1 MPANYSG
8 GVFTGYAPPTAP
20 GGALPWG
27 GGGAA
32 AMQPGGYEAAYNSSL
47 AQNQSNY
54 NNILA
59 GYQKTLASQ
68 TSAQQ
73 AIQAGYS
80 NLYNQVQEKI
90 AGQGATRAAD
100 IRADAAQK
108 LGSGTQGLINRGLGN
123 TTVLDSVGRG
133 IGFDEQRNLTANS
146 ESTAKLQADSMSQLG
161 LAGLSYQDYANRQ
174 NTGLIQDQL
183 GWMNSVNAA
192 YPNAG
197 MYAQLA
203 QQRGMSDQQGQ
214 NAGQFGG
221 GSFAGNPGPRAGYVP
236 SPTPSFGAG
245 AYSPAPST
253 GGGGGSWLAAQ
264 YGAGGGGG
272 TWNTPDPAW
281 APQGDW
287 SAGSVGTW
295 DDGGGGGGGGFWE
308 QQTNALAGTIG
319 QDTRADEYWDY

>member
-8 GVFTGYAPPTAP
+8 GVLTGYAPPTAP
-20 GGALPWG
+20 SGQLPWG

-32 AMQPGGYEAAYNSSL
+32 ALQPGGYPAAYNSSL

-59 GYQKTLASQ
+59 GYQKTLQSQ
-68 TSAQQ
+68 TTAQA

-146 ESTAKLQADSMSQLG
+146 ESVAALQAQSMSQLG
-161 LAGLSYQDYANRQ
+161 LAGLNYQDYANRQ
-174 NTGLIQDQL
+174 NTGLVQDQL
-183 GWMNSVNAA
+183 GWMNSVNAP

-197 MYAQLA
+197 LYAQLA
-203 QQRGMSDQQGQ
+203 QQRGMVDEGNRGQGS
-214 NAGQFGG
+214 FGG
-221 GSFAGNPGPRAGYVP
+221 GSFAGGRGSSGQLGYVP
-236 SPTPSFGAG
+236 SPTPSFGG
-245 AYSPAPST
+245 GVYSPAQST
-253 GGGGGSWLAAQ
+253 GGGGSWMAAQ
-264 YGAGGGGG
+264 NALGLSGGGYNYGGASGQALDYGGGGDWGATGGGFDYAGAGGAIAGGAG
-272 TWNTPDPAW
+272 QPADF
-281 APQGDW
+281 G
-287 SAGSVGTW
+287 
-295 DDGGGGGGGGFWE
+295 
-308 QQTNALAGTIG
+308 
-319 QDTRADEYWDY
+319 EYWDDYQ